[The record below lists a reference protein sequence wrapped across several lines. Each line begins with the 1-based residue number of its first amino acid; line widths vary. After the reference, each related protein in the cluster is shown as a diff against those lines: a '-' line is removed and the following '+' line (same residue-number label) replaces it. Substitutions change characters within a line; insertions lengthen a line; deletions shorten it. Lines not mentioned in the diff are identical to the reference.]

1 MSFAVA
7 SISAMGLTLALVHGE
22 PEPVSITIDGLVT
35 QALAANPEVKFYKA
49 EIAVAK
55 AGRSMAGR
63 LPNPQLDL
71 DVGYKKLRGD
81 VARSEGLAY
90 AVTLAQP
97 VEWPGRLG
105 LRNPAGKRRRR
116 RRCGG
121 PHHQREGCD
130 RATRTGRRC
139 PAVGNKNS

>member
-35 QALAANPEVKFYKA
+35 QALAANPELKFYKA

-55 AGRSMAGR
+55 ATRSTAGR

-71 DVGYKKLRGD
+71 DVGYSQGVQLTGPIAVRVGGTP
-81 VARSEGLAY
+81 VAQYNVNLTSGSCTA
-90 AVTLAQP
+90 P
-97 VEWPGRLG
+97 VR
-105 LRNPAGKRRRR
+105 
-116 RRCGG
+116 
-121 PHHQREGCD
+121 
-130 RATRTGRRC
+130 
-139 PAVGNKNS
+139 